1 VRRRNPPPG
10 RKRKL
15 KCSQKKKLNHIQ
27 ISTSTNPD
35 VIQFR
40 MEKLENLNRS
50 PRAIGLRNSKAWFTK
65 LTAPLTRVE
74 LPLIDHLGRYTGCN
88 IYYTGCMRPD
98 SYVNTVISTIFQR
111 LMNYSRKHNG
121 LRETRIRQSIL
132 LRVAAYYGL
141 TKNSYFLDRALH
153 LIRFLRKRFK
163 VLSSLTH
170 FFSSKL
176 NANKRFVY
184 SHVCYQ
190 TQWFTF
196 RARRPR
202 DKLRMP
208 SSFLR
213 GYPEEWGSD
222 RVRYDLIWDV
232 FTHMSQI

>member
-1 VRRRNPPPG
+1 MLRSPAPFGTPILTRIPVKFRTIRHIQVRRRDPPPG

-98 SYVNTVISTIFQR
+98 SYVSTVISTIFQR

-141 TKNSYFLDRALH
+141 TRL
-153 LIRFLRKRFK
+153 
-163 VLSSLTH
+163 
-170 FFSSKL
+170 
-176 NANKRFVY
+176 
-184 SHVCYQ
+184 CG
-190 TQWFTF
+190 
-196 RARRPR
+196 
-202 DKLRMP
+202 
-208 SSFLR
+208 SSF
-213 GYPEEWGSD
+213 ENS
-222 RVRYDLIWDV
+222 
-232 FTHMSQI
+232 